1 MLKDVTYPAHRRY
14 KSRTQ
19 WEPVGFFSECL
30 CNSTQFDLMLGFFSS
45 SAINVLA
52 DGFASFLYNGGRM
65 RLIIN
70 DILTEQDKAAFANG
84 TLDTLPFFDLT
95 DLEKLKTTLSERDT
109 HFFECLS
116 WLIKNDKLEVKIVAP
131 KEGIGIS
138 HTKTGV
144 FDDGQDYVA
153 FDGSCNFS
161 RTALVDN
168 IESLTVSCE
177 WDGNIEAEKAIDI
190 KEDFET
196 VFNGKDE
203 TIVYKTTAQVR
214 TQLVDGF
221 KDKSLTSLLEDEY
234 KLIDRRSKEKDL
246 PSSVKHALEKARQRV
261 STAINKLKEEKAV
274 TQHDVVITQEVEPS
288 FPYPTGPRE
297 YQTQAFE
304 NWKNNNQR
312 GLFNMATGTGKTL
325 TSLNCLLEIY
335 KRNGYYKAIILVPT
349 ITLVNQ
355 WEQECEKFHFSNVI
369 KVYSKNSEWRS
380 KIERLQMAE
389 EYKKAKEPS
398 QNFIIIS
405 TYASF
410 TRSNVFDI
418 LNGFEKS
425 KVLLIA
431 DEAHNMGSPTIIKRL
446 GDIKYLRRIGL
457 SATPERQFD
466 DDTNRKLFK
475 FFGAEKQYTFEY
487 LMEQAI
493 NDGYLCRYFYY
504 PHLVRLTDEEF
515 QKYVELSLKI
525 SKYFNYNSN
534 SFEKKDDILMSM
546 LLARKRIIHKAANKL
561 AAFNQ
566 IINERYKKNGNLK
579 YSLVYVPEGT
589 KPDYIADS
597 DMFDSTDQ
605 VADDIVSDHLID
617 DYTEAVMK
625 LDKYITVKKF
635 VSGQKDR
642 DKVLSDFASGKL
654 QVLTSMKCLDE
665 GVDVPRSEL
674 AIFCASTGNPRQF
687 IQRRGR
693 ILRKHED
700 KFMAEIHD
708 LVVAPEVNP
717 GTDSFRMERALL
729 KGELMRVKNF
739 SLLSE
744 NPAFSQIELK
754 SVMRH
759 YGLNLY
765 NNDHIL

>member
-1 MLKDVTYPAHRRY
+1 MLHEVIFPPHRRY

-19 WEPVGFFSECL
+19 WEPIGFFSECL
-30 CNSTQFDLMLGFFSS
+30 CNATQFDLMLGFFSS

-84 TLDTLPFFDLT
+84 KLDNLPFFDIS
-95 DLEKLKTTLSERDT
+95 DLEKLKDTLSERDT

-116 WLIKNDKLEVKIVAP
+116 WLIKNDRLDVKIVSP

-138 HTKTGV
+138 HTKTGI
-144 FDDGQDYVA
+144 FDDGQDFVA

-177 WDGNIEAEKAIDI
+177 WDGNIEAEKARNI
-190 KEDFET
+190 KEDFEI
-196 VFNGKDE
+196 VFNGNDE
-203 TIVYKTTAQVR
+203 TVVYKTTEQIR
-214 TQLVDGF
+214 TKLVENF
-221 KDKSLTSLLEDEY
+221 KDKALSSLLEDEY
-234 KLIDRRSKEKDL
+234 KLIDERSKERSL
-246 PSSVKHALEKARQRV
+246 PSSVKNALEKAKQRV
-261 STAINKLKEEKAV
+261 STAINQLKEEKGNNTHNIV
-274 TQHDVVITQEVEPS
+274 LPNIVPC
-288 FPYPTGPRE
+288 FPYSSGPRD
-297 YQTQAFE
+297 YQQQAFE
-304 NWKNNNQR
+304 NWKNNGQK
-312 GLFNMATGTGKTL
+312 GLFAMATGTGKTI

-355 WEQECEKFHFSNVI
+355 WEQECEKFHFSNII
-369 KVYSKNSEWRS
+369 KVYSKNSEWRE
-380 KIERLQMAE
+380 KIERIQMAE
-389 EYKKAKEPS
+389 EYKKANDNP

-410 TRSNVFDI
+410 ARSNVFSL
-418 LNGFEKS
+418 LNEFEKS

-431 DEAHNMGSPTIIKRL
+431 DEAHNMGSPTIMKRI

-466 DDTNRKLFK
+466 EDTNTKLFR
-475 FFGAEKQYTFEY
+475 FFGAEQQYTYEY
-487 LMEQAI
+487 SMEEAI
-493 NDGYLCRYFYY
+493 ENGVLCRYLYY
-504 PHLVRLTDEEF
+504 PHLVRLTDSEM
-515 QKYVELSLKI
+515 QKYLDLSVKI
-525 SKYFNYNSN
+525 AKYFNFNTST
-534 SFEKKDDILMSM
+534 FDKKDDILMNM

-561 AAFNQ
+561 NIFNQ
-566 IINERYKKNGNLK
+566 IIQERYNKNGNLK
-579 YSLVYVPEGT
+579 YSLIYVPEGT
-589 KPDYIADS
+589 KPDYIYDS
-597 DMFDSTDQ
+597 DIFDRTDQ
-605 VADDIVSDHLID
+605 VSDDAEADHLID
-617 DYTEAVMK
+617 VYTEAVMQLNK
-625 LDKYITVKKF
+625 FITVKKF
-635 VSGQKDR
+635 VSGQQDR
-642 DKVLSDFASGKL
+642 DKVLNDFASGKL

-693 ILRKHED
+693 ILRKHKD

-708 LVVAPEVNP
+708 LVVAPEVNY
-717 GTDSFRMERALL
+717 GSDSFKMERALL

-739 SLLSE
+739 ALLSE
-744 NPAFSQIELK
+744 NPSYSQMELK
-754 SVMRH
+754 SVMEH
-759 YGLNLY
+759 YGLNMY
-765 NNDHIL
+765 NNDHI